1 MFAQSLLEVSASQRL
16 RKGWLTAGSITLQ
29 AVVVVCLLLLPLLK
43 PEGLASITHVPVP
56 ISWFGSPQ
64 PIQAAQ
70 QQITSAHAG
79 ANTITV
85 PHAFSFRPHTANN
98 GPDEPAACVICP
110 VVGTA
115 PTGPGILPFGESQPQ
130 LPLPLPSQPHVPSHP
145 PRISHWMEGNLIS
158 QVKPQYP
165 PIARTAGIQGQV
177 VLQAIVSREGT
188 IENLKVLSG
197 HPLLVRSAIEAV
209 SQWRYRPYYLNGE
222 PIEVETQVTVNFS
235 LNR

>member
-1 MFAQSLLEVSASQRL
+1 MFAQSLLEVSPSQRL

-29 AVVVVCLLLLPLLK
+29 AVVVVCLLLLPLVK

-70 QQITSAHAG
+70 QQISSAHGG

-85 PHAFSFRPHTANN
+85 PHAFSFLPHAGNN
-98 GPDEPAACVICP
+98 SPDEPATCVICP
-110 VVGTA
+110 GAGTG
-115 PTGPGILPFGESQPQ
+115 PTGPGLLPFGESQPTM
-130 LPLPLPSQPHVPSHP
+130 PGPPPAQPHITSRP
-145 PRISHWMEGNLIS
+145 PRISHWMGGNLIS
-158 QVKPQYP
+158 KVQPQYP

-188 IENLKVLSG
+188 IESLKVLSG

-235 LNR
+235 LDR